1 MKTTVTVG
9 GFITAAYYKERI
21 FKAFLNVIQG
31 TATPE
36 EHRIAAQAVHDYE
49 NHGTVVLQDLKME
62 LDNHGH
68 VAEGDRVRAL
78 CEDGET
84 ATPED
89 VSERERVR
97 GSCRE
102 AGTATPSDIV

>member
-1 MKTTVTVG
+1 METTVTVG
-9 GFITAAYYKERI
+9 GIITAAYYKERI
-21 FKAFLNVIQG
+21 FKAFLDVIRG
-31 TATPE
+31 TATPQ
-36 EHRIAAQAVHDYE
+36 EHRIAAQAVHDYG
-49 NHGTVVLQDLKME
+49 NPGTVVLQDLEMD
-62 LDNHGH
+62 LNNHGH

-78 CEDGET
+78 RENGGT

-97 GSCRE
+97 GSRRE